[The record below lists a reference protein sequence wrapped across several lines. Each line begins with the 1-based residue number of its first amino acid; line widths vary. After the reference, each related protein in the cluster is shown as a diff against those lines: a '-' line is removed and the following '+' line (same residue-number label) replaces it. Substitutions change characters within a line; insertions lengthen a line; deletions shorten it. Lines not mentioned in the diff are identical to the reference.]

1 MTGPNRLQVTVAA
14 VLCMALD
21 MSAIFMGS
29 FPVFLGPVSREMGWG
44 HAVFSQVIT
53 ISSVCA
59 ALLMPFAGRL
69 IDRIGV
75 RWPVAIGLTLIGLSM
90 VLLSFMRGTDTFFWT
105 AALSLGMG
113 ASLAGPPSFVALVS
127 SWYDHHRAL
136 ALSVV
141 LSVTPMCAQAIVA
154 PVVQK
159 LIVGFGWRETYQ
171 LLAGTVLV
179 VGLAASLTS
188 LRPNP
193 SGIAMRPL
201 PAVTKRSSA
210 HAATTST
217 FWLLVTANCLLS
229 ASLIGFSVHV
239 VGWLTSRSISPES
252 ASAVM
257 SVLFLSGVAGALLS
271 ASFVDKT
278 SSLRIV
284 QLFFAIPLVGLAIMA
299 ATTSLPVI
307 LLGASLLGAGMS
319 ATSALTPFLLTRY
332 FGLKG
337 SAEIFGILLGLTMI
351 AIGLAPVLIGLGI
364 DRTGGY
370 TIPLFFVAGAVVVAT
385 FCIGLLDRL
394 RVATAKQDDQA
405 PARTLPSG
413 SHQ

>member
-1 MTGPNRLQVTVAA
+1 
-14 VLCMALD
+14 MALD

-59 ALLMPFAGRL
+59 ALLMPFTGYL

-75 RWPVAIGLTLIGLSM
+75 RWPVSIGLTLIALCM
-90 VLLSFMRGTDTFFWT
+90 ALLSFMRGTDTFFWA
-105 AALSLGMG
+105 AALSLGVG

-127 SWYDHHRAL
+127 SWYDRHRAL

-154 PVVQK
+154 PTVQK
-159 LIVGFGWRETYQ
+159 LIMGFGWRETYQ
-171 LLAGTVLV
+171 ILAGIVLF
-179 VGLAASLTS
+179 VGVAASLTS
-188 LRPNP
+188 LRTNP
-193 SGIAMRPL
+193 AAAPIKPL
-201 PAVTKRSSA
+201 SPITTEASS
-210 HAATTST
+210 HAAKTCT
-217 FWLLVTANCLLS
+217 FWLLVIANCLLS
-229 ASLIGFSVHV
+229 GSLIGFSVHV
-239 VGWLTSRSISPES
+239 VGWLTSRSISPER
-252 ASAVM
+252 ASAVV

-271 ASFVDKT
+271 ASFVDKS

-284 QLFFAIPLVGLAIMA
+284 KLFFAIPLLGLAIMA
-299 ATTSLPVI
+299 ATTSVPVI
-307 LLGASLLGAGMS
+307 VLGAAILGAGMS
-319 ATSALTPFLLTRY
+319 ATSALTPFLLTRF
-332 FGLKG
+332 FGLKR

-351 AIGLAPVLIGLGI
+351 AIGLAPVLIGLCI

-370 TIPLFFVAGAVVVAT
+370 TIPLFFVAGAVVVST
-385 FCIGLLDRL
+385 CCIGLLDRL
-394 RVATAKQDDQA
+394 RVATAKQDEQT
-405 PARTLPSG
+405 PVQTVPLG